1 MSRFVASRYR
11 QAAEK
16 KVASANATLL
26 SDKTLNE
33 SKFEPGSASSPV
45 KASRGKTYLLTDCFI
60 YYFSGFREDQTT
72 GFKKVAD
79 LFEIG

>member
-33 SKFEPGSASSPV
+33 SQFDPGLASSPM
-45 KASRGKTYLLTDCFI
+45 KASQGKIF
-60 YYFSGFREDQTT
+60 
-72 GFKKVAD
+72 
-79 LFEIG
+79 